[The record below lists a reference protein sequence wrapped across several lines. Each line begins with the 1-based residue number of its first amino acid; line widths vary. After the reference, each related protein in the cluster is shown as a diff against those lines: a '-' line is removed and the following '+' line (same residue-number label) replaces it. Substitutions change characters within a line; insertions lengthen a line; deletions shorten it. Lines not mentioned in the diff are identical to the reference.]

1 LPLPLLILAAL
12 VGLLML
18 LTGPPRRLLPSPVRG
33 IVEVRRPEVFALA
46 VVLALALG
54 LGILTVL
61 LVQTV
66 LL

>member
-1 LPLPLLILAAL
+1 
-12 VGLLML
+12 ML

-46 VVLALALG
+46 VVLALGLG